1 MKWQCKNIK
10 FGKLIKEEFKNLSH
24 HQVIQNWE
32 TLVKVKKSYLVHLA
46 QWFMIAI
53 EILKVKKLTIIMM
66 VQMAVLTAKMKIIK
80 IQVLIWFMARNH
92 YWNIIWNQ
100 IKFKDLKSSYQVH
113 EHWKTAHNIK

>member
-53 EILKVKKLTIIMM
+53 EILKVKKLMIIMM

>member
-66 VQMAVLTAKMKIIK
+66 VQMAVLTAKMKTIK
-80 IQVLIWFMARNH
+80 ILVLIWFMARNH

-100 IKFKDLKSSYQVH
+100 IKFKDSKSFYQVH
-113 EHWKTAHNIK
+113 EHWKIAHNIK

>member
-32 TLVKVKKSYLVHLA
+32 TLAKVKKSYLVHLA

-66 VQMAVLTAKMKIIK
+66 VQMAVMTAKMKIIK
-80 IQVLIWFMARNH
+80 IQVLIWFMAKNH

-100 IKFKDLKSSYQVH
+100 TKFKDLKSSYQVH
-113 EHWKTAHNIK
+113 EHWKIAHNIK

>member
-1 MKWQCKNIK
+1 MKWQCKSIK

-32 TLVKVKKSYLVHLA
+32 TLAKVKKSYLVHLA

-66 VQMAVLTAKMKIIK
+66 EQMAVLIAKMKIIK

>member
-32 TLVKVKKSYLVHLA
+32 TLAKVKKSYLVHLA
-46 QWFMIAI
+46 QWFTIAI

-100 IKFKDLKSSYQVH
+100 IKFKDSKSSYQAH
-113 EHWKTAHNIK
+113 EHWKIAHNIK

>member
-32 TLVKVKKSYLVHLA
+32 TLAKVKKSYLVHLA

-80 IQVLIWFMARNH
+80 IQVLI
-92 YWNIIWNQ
+92 
-100 IKFKDLKSSYQVH
+100 
-113 EHWKTAHNIK
+113 

>member
-1 MKWQCKNIK
+1 MKWQCKSIK

-24 HQVIQNWE
+24 HQVIQKWE
-32 TLVKVKKSYLVHLA
+32 TLAKVKKSYLVHLA

-66 VQMAVLTAKMKIIK
+66 VQMAVLTAKMKITK
-80 IQVLIWFMARNH
+80 IQVLIWFMAKNH

-100 IKFKDLKSSYQVH
+100 TKFKVLKSSYQVH

>member
-1 MKWQCKNIK
+1 MKWQCKSIK

-66 VQMAVLTAKMKIIK
+66 AQMAVLTAKMKIIK

-100 IKFKDLKSSYQVH
+100 TKFKDLKSSYQAH
-113 EHWKTAHNIK
+113 EHWKIAHNIK